1 MSKQL
6 CEILKGLKTRR
17 IIGST
22 EVRVDTLVTDSRNVT
37 RNSLFACVGG
47 SRVDGHEFADQAA
60 RAGAIALLCER
71 PADVQG
77 DVTQVIVNDVRR
89 ALALVSSRFYND
101 PSRELKVV
109 GVTGTNGK
117 TTTVHYVRSI
127 LEAWGRP
134 AGIMGTLGHRIK
146 DSVERGLFT
155 TPEAPELQGVMR
167 RMVEQELG
175 YCIMEVSSHGLALS
189 RTDHVDFDLVVFTNL
204 TRDHL
209 DFHGTWASYR
219 TAKMLLFGIGDKGRF
234 LGENRRA
241 VINVGDETGREIAD
255 RTPLPILT
263 YCLTGEADVRGRV
276 SELSE
281 TGLSIEAVHEGKTVA
296 LHTKL
301 RGRMNAENVLA
312 AFAVATA
319 LGVDSDSIRA
329 GIASLKAVPGRMEFI
344 EGPGR
349 QAVVDYAH
357 TPDALERLLVDMRQI
372 STGRLICVFGC
383 GGDRDPGK
391 RPEMGAIA
399 GRLADIVIVTS
410 DNPRTEDPLKIIGD
424 IEKGITS
431 GVRYEVIPDRSEA
444 IHRAVALS
452 AQGDII
458 VVAGKGH
465 EDYQIIG
472 DTRIHFDDREVVSR
486 SFGVIADAKA

>member
-1 MSKQL
+1 MSKKL
-6 CEILKGLKTRR
+6 REIIGELTTHR

-22 EVRVDTLVTDSRNVT
+22 EVTVDSLVTDSREVT
-37 RNSLFACVGG
+37 ENSLFACIGG

-60 RAGAIALLCER
+60 RAGAAVLLCER
-71 PADVQG
+71 PIDVDG
-77 DVTQVIVNDVRR
+77 VVTQVVVEDVRR
-89 ALALVSSRFYND
+89 ALALVSSRFYGN
-101 PSRELKVV
+101 PSSELKVV

-117 TTTVHYVRSI
+117 TSTVHYVGSI
-127 LEAWGRP
+127 LETWGRP

-146 DSVERGLFT
+146 DSVKQGPFT
-155 TPEAPELQGVMR
+155 TPGAPELQGYMR
-167 RMVEQELG
+167 RMVEQGLG

-189 RTDHVDFDLVVFTNL
+189 RVDHVNFDLVAFTNL

-219 TAKMLLFGIGDKGRF
+219 AAKMLLFGVGDKGRS

-241 VINVGDETGREIAD
+241 VVNVGDETGREIANI
-255 RTPLPILT
+255 TPLPTLT
-263 YCLTGEADVRGRV
+263 YNLTGEADVRGRIT
-276 SELSE
+276 ELSE
-281 TGLSIEAVHEGKTVA
+281 TGISLDVAYEGKTVA
-296 LHTKL
+296 LHTKI

-312 AFAVATA
+312 AFAIATA
-319 LGVDSDSIRA
+319 LGVEDKAIQD
-329 GIASLKAVPGRMEFI
+329 GIANLKAVPGRMEFI

-349 QAVVDYAH
+349 RAVVDYAH
-357 TPDALERLLVDMRQI
+357 TPDALERLLDDVRQL
-372 STGRLICVFGC
+372 SKGKLICVFGC

-399 GRLADIVIVTS
+399 GRFADIVIVTS
-410 DNPRTEDPLKIIGD
+410 DNPRTEDPLKIIEE
-424 IEKGITS
+424 IENGLIA

-452 AQGDII
+452 ARDDII

-465 EDYQIIG
+465 EAYQIIG
-472 DTRIHFDDREVVSR
+472 DTRIDFDDREVVSR
-486 SFGVIADAKA
+486 AFGVIADAKA